1 MMSWQAVAR
10 LLIGLLPLSFAQH
23 GVFEPFLDPLTEPAH
38 PSPRPVYNSGERP
51 LGAMDAKE
59 MSGGAGF
66 GAACS
71 HDAQCA
77 QGLVCTRSEQEASR
91 CVCSPATPVYIQ
103 RAGVGMC
110 VRAKS
115 LYESCVSSA
124 ECSANNP
131 NVQCI
136 DFLCYC
142 PLPFVLTEDHRCLP
156 RESINS

>member
-1 MMSWQAVAR
+1 MHIRDFS
-10 LLIGLLPLSFAQH
+10 I
-23 GVFEPFLDPLTEPAH
+23 
-38 PSPRPVYNSGERP
+38 SPRVRA
-51 LGAMDAKE
+51 LRV
-59 MSGGAGF
+59 
-66 GAACS
+66 
-71 HDAQCA
+71 
-77 QGLVCTRSEQEASR
+77 LRSASDT
-91 CVCSPATPVYIQ
+91 SLALS
-103 RAGVGMC
+103 A
-110 VRAKS
+110 AKS